1 MATKKTKASTGKAT
15 PAKRTRAKKEE
26 ATIPVEQLQEAIQET
41 QAGVE
46 GGPTTTPPSEPQEG
60 QIQVNVDFLRTT
72 RVHIAMPCYGG
83 MLTESTFMS
92 FIKWA
97 NTARQL
103 NIDWTLET
111 MVNESLISRA
121 RNTLTAK
128 FLNMPDATHLF
139 FVDADIGWEP
149 WHLLVLLNR
158 DVDVIG
164 GLYPMKTMPIKWVVN
179 GFEGAEEGPDGLQE
193 VSKAGTGFLLMK
205 KHVFEKMNSHP
216 AVKQYKNDIGLDPV
230 YDQFLKT
237 YFDTAVRQNRYYSED
252 WTFCENWRDIGGKI
266 WVDKRVLLRHSGS
279 YVFCM
284 ENQQFLMDNIGPLYM
299 QQQQQQQAAQQA
311 AQLQPDADGN
321 ITIDTG
327 EASVDVAPEVVTDVQ
342 PPLVDDAQF
351 SNPGAP

>member
-1 MATKKTKASTGKAT
+1 MATKKTKAT
-15 PAKRTRAKKEE
+15 KEE
-26 ATIPVEQLQEAIQET
+26 KTVPVEMVQEIAQ
-41 QAGVE
+41 QAE
-46 GGPTTTPPSEPQEG
+46 AEQAAKADAPADQAPADQAPAAG
-60 QIQVNVDFLRTT
+60 QVQVNVDFLRTT
-72 RVHIAMPCYGG
+72 KVHIAMPCYGG

-128 FLNMPDATHLF
+128 FLAMPDATHLF

-179 GFEGAEEGPDGLQE
+179 GFEGAEEGADGLQE

-205 KHVFEKMNSHP
+205 KGVFEKLNTHP
-216 AVKQYKNDIGLDPV
+216 AVKQYKNDIGLDPM
-230 YDQFLKT
+230 YDQYLKT

-252 WTFCENWRDIGGKI
+252 WTFCENWRDLGGRI
-266 WVDKRVLLRHSGS
+266 WMDKRVLLRHSGS

-284 ENQQFLMDNIGPLYM
+284 ENQEHLLKTVGPMFLE
-299 QQQQQQQAAQQA
+299 QQQS
-311 AQLQPDADGN
+311 LGMKLTDKDGN
-321 ITIDTG
+321 EIK
-327 EASVDVAPEVVTDVQ
+327 SVKA
-342 PPLVDDAQF
+342 A
-351 SNPGAP
+351 

>member
-1 MATKKTKASTGKAT
+1 MANKKTKD
-15 PAKRTRAKKEE
+15 EE
-26 ATIPVEQLQEAIQET
+26 KTVPVEQVQEIAAEALQN
-41 QAGVE
+41 
-46 GGPTTTPPSEPQEG
+46 PPSEG
-60 QIQVNVDFLRTT
+60 QQQPGQNQVQVNVDFLRTT

-103 NIDWTLET
+103 GIDWTLET

-128 FLNMPDATHLF
+128 FLDMPEATHLF

-179 GFEGAEEGPDGLQE
+179 GFDGAEEGADGLQE

-205 KHVFEKMNSHP
+205 KHVFAKMNSHP
-216 AVKQYKNDIGLDPV
+216 AVKQYKNDIGLDPKF
-230 YDQFLKT
+230 DQYLKT

-252 WTFCENWRDIGGKI
+252 WTFCENWRDLGGRI

-284 ENQQFLMDNIGPLYM
+284 ENQQHLLNTIGPMYL
-299 QQQQQQQAAQQA
+299 QEQEAKKAQE
-311 AQLQPDADGN
+311 GK
-321 ITIDTG
+321 
-327 EASVDVAPEVVTDVQ
+327 
-342 PPLVDDAQF
+342 
-351 SNPGAP
+351 

>member
-1 MATKKTKASTGKAT
+1 MATKKQKT
-15 PAKRTRAKKEE
+15 EE
-26 ATIPVEQLQEAIQET
+26 KTVPVEKVQEIVEQQNAAT
-41 QAGVE
+41 DQAQ
-46 GGPTTTPPSEPQEG
+46 PG
-60 QIQVNVDFLRTT
+60 QNQVQVNVDFLRTT

-103 NIDWTLET
+103 GIDWTLET

-128 FLNMPDATHLF
+128 FLDMPDATHLF

-158 DVDVIG
+158 NVDVIG

-179 GFEGAEEGPDGLQE
+179 GFDGAEEGPEGLQE

-205 KHVFEKMNSHP
+205 KQVFEKMNSHP
-216 AVKQYKNDIGLDPV
+216 AVKQYKNDIGLDPK
-230 YDQFLKT
+230 YDKYLKT

-252 WTFCENWRDIGGKI
+252 WTFCENWRDLGGRI

-284 ENQQFLMDNIGPLYM
+284 ENQQYLLDNIGPMYVKD
-299 QQQQQQQAAQQA
+299 QEAKKAQ
-311 AQLQPDADGN
+311 
-321 ITIDTG
+321 
-327 EASVDVAPEVVTDVQ
+327 
-342 PPLVDDAQF
+342 
-351 SNPGAP
+351 

>member
-1 MATKKTKASTGKAT
+1 MFIFKEDQMATKKTK
-15 PAKRTRAKKEE
+15 PEE
-26 ATIPVEQLQEAIQET
+26 KTVPVEKVQEIAE
-41 QAGVE
+41 QAAQQPAQNQV
-46 GGPTTTPPSEPQEG
+46 
-60 QIQVNVDFLRTT
+60 QVNVDFLRTT

-103 NIDWTLET
+103 GIDWTLET

-128 FLNMPDATHLF
+128 FLEQKESTHLF

-179 GFEGAEEGPDGLQE
+179 GFEGAEEGTDGLQE

-205 KHVFEKMNSHP
+205 RAVFEKMKSHP
-216 AVKQYKNDIGLDPV
+216 AVKQYKNDIGLDPKF
-230 YDQFLKT
+230 DQHLKT

-252 WTFCENWRDIGGKI
+252 WTFCENWRDLGGKV

-284 ENQQFLMDNIGPLYM
+284 ENQQHLMDSIGPMYVQEL
-299 QQQQQQQAAQQA
+299 QKKQAAMPPAVA
-311 AQLQPDADGN
+311 ATVDTQI
-321 ITIDTG
+321 ITEET
-327 EASVDVAPEVVTDVQ
+327 AKPAKKAAAKKKTT
-342 PPLVDDAQF
+342 
-351 SNPGAP
+351 

>member
-1 MATKKTKASTGKAT
+1 MATRKPKAT
-15 PAKRTRAKKEE
+15 KEE
-26 ATIPVEQLQEAIQET
+26 KTVPVEKVQEIAAQAVVEQT
-41 QAGVE
+41 QKAADAPVAGQV
-46 GGPTTTPPSEPQEG
+46 
-60 QIQVNVDFLRTT
+60 QVNVDFLRTT
-72 RVHIAMPCYGG
+72 KVHIAMPCYGG

-128 FLNMPDATHLF
+128 FLDMPDATHLF

-158 DVDVIG
+158 DKDVIG

-205 KHVFEKMNSHP
+205 KHVFDKLKSHP
-216 AVKQYKNDIGLDPV
+216 AVKQYKNDIGLDPK
-230 YDQFLKT
+230 YDQHLKT

-266 WVDKRVLLRHSGS
+266 WMDKRVLLRHSGS

-284 ENQQFLMDNIGPLYM
+284 ENQEHLLKTVGPMFLE
-299 QQQQQQQAAQQA
+299 QQQS
-311 AQLQPDADGN
+311 LGMKLIDKDGN
-321 ITIDTG
+321 EIKSIK
-327 EASVDVAPEVVTDVQ
+327 AA
-342 PPLVDDAQF
+342 
-351 SNPGAP
+351 

>member
-1 MATKKTKASTGKAT
+1 M
-15 PAKRTRAKKEE
+15 AKKKQTQEE
-26 ATIPVEQLQEAIQET
+26 ATIPVEQAIEAIQEI
-41 QAGVE
+41 
-46 GGPTTTPPSEPQEG
+46 QE
-60 QIQVNVDFLRTT
+60 QDAPAAPAQNQVQVNVDFLKTT

-103 NIDWTLET
+103 GIDWTLET

-128 FLNMPDATHLF
+128 FLDQAESTHLF

-158 DVDVIG
+158 DKDVIG

-205 KHVFEKMNSHP
+205 KHVFEKLNVHP
-216 AVKQYKNDIGLDPV
+216 AVKQYKNDIGLDPK
-230 YDQFLKT
+230 YDKYLKT

-252 WTFCENWRDIGGKI
+252 WTFCENWRDLGGKVY
-266 WVDKRVLLRHSGS
+266 VDKRVLLRHSGA

-284 ENQQFLMDNIGPLYM
+284 ENQQHLLNTIGPMYVQE
-299 QQQQQQQAAQQA
+299 QQAQAAQQAAQQA
-311 AQLQPDADGN
+311 AP
-321 ITIDTG
+321 
-327 EASVDVAPEVVTDVQ
+327 VDVGQ
-342 PPLVDDAQF
+342 PKTTKKSKKTA
-351 SNPGAP
+351 

>member
-1 MATKKTKASTGKAT
+1 MATRKSKTEKTV
-15 PAKRTRAKKEE
+15 
-26 ATIPVEQLQEAIQET
+26 PVEKVQEIAE
-41 QAGVE
+41 QAAQQSQ
-46 GGPTTTPPSEPQEG
+46 PPAAG
-60 QIQVNVDFLRTT
+60 QVQVNVDFLRTT

-103 NIDWTLET
+103 GIDWTLET

-128 FLNMPDATHLF
+128 FLDMPTATHLF

-179 GFEGAEEGPDGLQE
+179 GFDGAEEGPDQLQE

-205 KHVFEKMNSHP
+205 KHVFEKLKSHP
-216 AVKQYKNDIGLDPV
+216 AVKQYKNDIGLDPRF
-230 YDQFLKT
+230 DQHLKT

-252 WTFCENWRDIGGKI
+252 WTFCENWRDLGGKI
-266 WVDKRVLLRHSGS
+266 YVDKRVLLRHSGS
-279 YVFCM
+279 YVFCT
-284 ENQQFLMDNIGPLYM
+284 ENQEHLLKTIGPMYPDFLK
-299 QQQQQQQAAQQA
+299 QQEEKQKQTEEAAAQAALAQA
-311 AQLQPDADGN
+311 AAAVAA
-321 ITIDTG
+321 
-327 EASVDVAPEVVTDVQ
+327 EAKPAKKNVKKETAVA
-342 PPLVDDAQF
+342 
-351 SNPGAP
+351 SRKKK

>member
-1 MATKKTKASTGKAT
+1 MATKKTKSEAKTVPIEKVQEIAEQAQQEQK
-15 PAKRTRAKKEE
+15 PAD
-26 ATIPVEQLQEAIQET
+26 
-41 QAGVE
+41 
-46 GGPTTTPPSEPQEG
+46 G
-60 QIQVNVDFLRTT
+60 QVQVNVDYLRTT
-72 RVHIAMPCYGG
+72 KVHIAMPCYGG

-103 NIDWTLET
+103 GIDWTLET

-128 FLNMPDATHLF
+128 FLDQQDSTHLF

-149 WHLLVLLNR
+149 WHLLVLINR

-205 KHVFEKMNSHP
+205 KHVFEKMKSHP
-216 AVKQYKNDIGLDPV
+216 AVKPYKNDIGLDPK
-230 YDQFLKT
+230 YDQHLKT
-237 YFDTAVRQNRYYSED
+237 YFDTAVRQGRYYSED

-284 ENQQFLMDNIGPLYM
+284 ENQQHLMDTIGPMYA
-299 QQQQQQQAAQQA
+299 QEQANKAQQA
-311 AQLQPDADGN
+311 AQLPETPVVKTVAKPAAK
-321 ITIDTG
+321 TATKTVAKTVAKAPVKTAPKAKA
-327 EASVDVAPEVVTDVQ
+327 ASKK
-342 PPLVDDAQF
+342 
-351 SNPGAP
+351 

>member
-1 MATKKTKASTGKAT
+1 MANKKTKA
-15 PAKRTRAKKEE
+15 EE
-26 ATIPVEQLQEAIQET
+26 KTVPVEKVQEIVE
-41 QAGVE
+41 QAQQ
-46 GGPTTTPPSEPQEG
+46 SAPQDG
-60 QIQVNVDFLRTT
+60 QQQPGQNQVQVNVDFLRTT

-103 NIDWTLET
+103 GIDWTLET

-128 FLNMPDATHLF
+128 FLDMPDATHLF

-205 KHVFEKMNSHP
+205 KHVFEKMNGHP
-216 AVKQYKNDIGLDPV
+216 AVKQYKNDIGLDPK
-230 YDQFLKT
+230 YDKYLKT

-252 WTFCENWRDIGGKI
+252 WTFCENWRDLGGRI

-284 ENQQFLMDNIGPLYM
+284 ENQQHLLNTIGPMYL
-299 QQQQQQQAAQQA
+299 QEQEAKKAQE
-311 AQLQPDADGN
+311 GK
-321 ITIDTG
+321 
-327 EASVDVAPEVVTDVQ
+327 
-342 PPLVDDAQF
+342 
-351 SNPGAP
+351 